1 MSGIGLRL
9 IKCIALYC
17 IVHYRFVMTPLSVK
31 APSSKMGVRLKLIYK
46 STTTVFNILFMF
58 CFILKVMHD
67 FVEGTFLGHPIY

>member
-1 MSGIGLRL
+1 
-9 IKCIALYC
+9 
-17 IVHYRFVMTPLSVK
+17 MTPLSVK

-67 FVEGTFLGHPIY
+67 FVAGTFWDTLYTKIYLHFF